1 MAPSAGSAIIPT
13 VSVILPVR
21 NGGEYLAEAVASIL
35 DQSFDRLELILVND
49 HSDDKAV
56 TALDRND
63 QRLNVIDS
71 AGRGVARAFNTGL
84 NHATGKYVA
93 RMDADDVALPDRLE
107 VQLRFLEEHPEIDI
121 CGACVEIF
129 SDQALAGG
137 NIRYQAWLNDCRT
150 PGQIHRELYI
160 ESPIPNPTA
169 MFRREAI
176 DRLGGYGDP
185 EWPEDYDL
193 FLRADAAG
201 MRMGKPAKTLLN
213 WREHDRRL
221 TRTDPR
227 YEITRFQAAKAHY
240 LADYRLQGR
249 PVVIWGAGPTG
260 RLMHDLMKPAGVTIH
275 GFLEVHPRR
284 IGGSKRGLPV
294 WPIEKA
300 TALGNEFVLVA
311 VGAAGARQEIRSW
324 MDDRNLKEDR
334 DYLFVA

>member
-1 MAPSAGSAIIPT
+1 MAPSAGFAMKPT

-21 NGGEYLAEAVASIL
+21 NGGEYLAEAVTSIL

-63 QRLNVIDS
+63 QRLRVIDS

-84 NHATGKYVA
+84 NHATGKFVA
-93 RMDADDVALPDRLE
+93 RMDADDVARPERLE
-107 VQLRFLEEHPEIDI
+107 VQLRVLEEHPGIDI

-129 SDQALAGG
+129 SDQPLAGG
-137 NIRYQAWLNDCRT
+137 NLRYQAWLNECRT

-169 MFRREAI
+169 LFRREAI

-185 EWPEDYDL
+185 DWPEDYDL

-201 MRMGKPAKTLLN
+201 IRMGKPARTLLN

-227 YEITRFQAAKAHY
+227 
-240 LADYRLQGR
+240 
-249 PVVIWGAGPTG
+249 
-260 RLMHDLMKPAGVTIH
+260 
-275 GFLEVHPRR
+275 
-284 IGGSKRGLPV
+284 
-294 WPIEKA
+294 
-300 TALGNEFVLVA
+300 
-311 VGAAGARQEIRSW
+311 
-324 MDDRNLKEDR
+324 
-334 DYLFVA
+334 